1 MLCSALLSLF
11 LLGMIFMPQNAF
23 LDFMELM
30 VIPNSARIFT
40 IIIIILNAI
49 ISILAERYLW
59 QIIIKLIKKDKK

>member
-59 QIIIKLIKKDKK
+59 KIIIKLIKKDKK